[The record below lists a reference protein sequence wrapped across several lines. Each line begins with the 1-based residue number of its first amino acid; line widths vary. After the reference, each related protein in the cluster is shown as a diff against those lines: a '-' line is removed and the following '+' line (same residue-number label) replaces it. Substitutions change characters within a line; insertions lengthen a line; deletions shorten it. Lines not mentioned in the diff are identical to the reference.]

1 VVFAFHGYRAAIHE
15 IIHGRPNSSR
25 FHVHGFQEQGTT
37 TTPFNM
43 VVMNEMS
50 RFHLAKQ
57 AIRRGMKSTVRTDHL
72 QERLD
77 RAIQEATAHALE
89 NFEDPADIHD
99 WTWQG

>member
-1 VVFAFHGYRAAIHE
+1 MAFALHGYQKAIHE

-37 TTPFNM
+37 TTPFQM
-43 VVMNEMS
+43 VALNEIS

-57 AIRRGMKSTVRTDHL
+57 AISRGMKSTVRTDHL

-77 RAIQEATAHALE
+77 RELEMATAYAFEHY
-89 NFEDPADIHD
+89 EDPESIRN
-99 WTWQG
+99 WTWS